1 MKKAL
6 IYAGRNDELRTPA
19 CAVYPLI
26 EFLRGWRVLWEPTDR
41 GNSEISR
48 VLKEAGFEVI
58 STHIEK
64 GFDFLKDEPDFGFDA
79 IVSNPPYSL
88 KDRFLERAYALKKPF
103 YFLLSLTALEG
114 VRRGRLFRKYGINL
128 IVFDRRVEFMDKGS
142 VWFATGWFFWSPYKE
157 NNRIYFKELPCKS

>member
-64 GFDFLKDEPDFGFDA
+64 GFDFLKDEPDFGFRS
-79 IVSNPPYSL
+79 ISKRQEP
-88 KDRFLERAYALKKPF
+88 
-103 YFLLSLTALEG
+103 
-114 VRRGRLFRKYGINL
+114 
-128 IVFDRRVEFMDKGS
+128 
-142 VWFATGWFFWSPYKE
+142 
-157 NNRIYFKELPCKS
+157 